1 MKLTRLLTR
10 LTGTTK
16 TALILVL
23 FMIGASE
30 ASISRNTVKH
40 AWSNIA
46 RYAGISGI
54 AVNFEN
60 DDDPNAW
67 VKFEDETHYSLHVT
81 SGLMRILE
89 SESEIAG
96 VLGHEAGHI
105 KLGHYGGMV
114 ITDTARIL
122 TGTDNESPEGIA
134 EVVGVMEM
142 DLRESSFSREQETE
156 ADDYGVKIL
165 REAGYDSRGLY
176 MAMKRIAS
184 AGYGSGHNGF
194 NSHPAT
200 SERLAHLA
208 EISGGGNNNS
218 HKDSGKK
225 TRNKSRNTPRNDSRN
240 NSQNNT
246 PEDIA
251 DILMGR

>member
-1 MKLTRLLTR
+1 MMKLTGLLTR
-10 LTGTTK
+10 LIGTTE

-23 FMIGASE
+23 FMLGASE

-46 RYAGISGI
+46 RAAEISGVS
-54 AVNFEN
+54 VNFE
-60 DDDPNAW
+60 DDSEPNAW
-67 VKFEDETHYSLHVT
+67 VKFSDETHYSLHVT
-81 SGLMRILE
+81 AGLMRILE

-105 KLGHYGGMV
+105 RLGHYGGMV

-156 ADDYGVKIL
+156 ADDYGTKIL
-165 REAGYDSRGLY
+165 RDAGYDSRGLY
-176 MAMKRIAS
+176 MAMKRIES
-184 AGYGSGHNGF
+184 AGYGSGRNGF

-200 SERLAHLA
+200 RERLEHLA
-208 EISGGGNNNS
+208 EISGAG
-218 HKDSGKK
+218 
-225 TRNKSRNTPRNDSRN
+225 RNDSRN
-240 NSQNNT
+240 ESRNKSRKTPQNDS
-246 PEDIA
+246 PQDIA

>member
-1 MKLTRLLTR
+1 MMKLMRLSTRLIGR
-10 LTGTTK
+10 IE

-23 FMIGASE
+23 FMLGASE

-40 AWSNIA
+40 AWRNIA
-46 RYAGISGI
+46 RVAGISGVS
-54 AVNFEN
+54 VNFED

-67 VKFEDETHYSLHVT
+67 VKFEDETHYSVHVT
-81 SGLMRILE
+81 SGLMQILE

-122 TGTDNESPEGIA
+122 TGTDNESPTGIA
-134 EVVGVMEM
+134 EAVGIMEM
-142 DLRESSFSREQETE
+142 DLREASFSREQETE

-176 MAMKRIAS
+176 MAMKKIAA
-184 AGYGSGHNGF
+184 AGYGSGRNGF

-200 SERLAHLA
+200 NERLSHLA
-208 EISGGGNNNS
+208 EIS
-218 HKDSGKK
+218 
-225 TRNKSRNTPRNDSRN
+225 RNDTHNDSRN
-240 NSQNNT
+240 NPRNDMQNDS
-246 PEDIA
+246 PESIA

>member
-1 MKLTRLLTR
+1 MMRLTRLLTR
-10 LTGTTK
+10 LIGRIE

-23 FMIGASE
+23 FMFGASE

-40 AWSNIA
+40 AWNNIA
-46 RYAGISGI
+46 RVAGISGV

-67 VKFEDETHYSLHVT
+67 VRFEDEENYTLHVT
-81 SGLMRILE
+81 SGLMQVLV

-96 VLGHEAGHI
+96 ILGHEAGHI

-134 EVVGVMEM
+134 EAVGIMEM

-156 ADDYGVKIL
+156 ADDYGTKIL

-176 MAMKRIAS
+176 MAMKRIAE
-184 AGYGSGHNGF
+184 AGYDSEHNGF

-200 SERLAHLA
+200 RERLAHLA
-208 EISGGGNNNS
+208 EISG
-218 HKDSGKK
+218 
-225 TRNKSRNTPRNDSRN
+225 NDSRN
-240 NSQNNT
+240 ESRNKPRNHTRKDSL
-246 PEDIA
+246 DGIA
-251 DILMGR
+251 DILMGK

>member
-1 MKLTRLLTR
+1 MMKLTRLLTR
-10 LTGTTK
+10 LTGTTEA
-16 TALILVL
+16 ALILVL

-30 ASISRNTVKH
+30 ASISRNTVKN
-40 AWSNIA
+40 AWRNIS
-46 RYAGISGI
+46 RVAGISGI

-81 SGLMRILE
+81 SGIMRILND
-89 SESEIAG
+89 ESEIAG

-114 ITDTARIL
+114 ISDTARIL

-200 SERLAHLA
+200 NERLAHLA
-208 EISGGGNNNS
+208 EISGNVA
-218 HKDSGKK
+218 
-225 TRNKSRNTPRNDSRN
+225 RDSRN
-240 NSQNNT
+240 NPRKDSRNTTQNNT